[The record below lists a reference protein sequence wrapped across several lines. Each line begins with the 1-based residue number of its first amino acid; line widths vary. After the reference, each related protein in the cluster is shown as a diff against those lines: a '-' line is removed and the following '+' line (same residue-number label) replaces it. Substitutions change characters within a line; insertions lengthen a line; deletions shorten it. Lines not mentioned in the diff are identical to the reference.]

1 MRLRAARGLL
11 LLALGL
17 LAGCSAVGGTET
29 PDPADSPAGTDPHS
43 SQHETGVV
51 VVVDGGLVDVGS
63 FSILLAD
70 GSTLE
75 LTPQPGLLFEGGP
88 LSHIR
93 DHLVSG
99 APVRVEFH
107 QEGDLLIATEVVDS
121 E

>member
-1 MRLRAARGLL
+1 MRFNVARGLL
-11 LLALGL
+11 LLTLGL
-17 LAGCSAVGGTET
+17 LAGCSALGGTEP
-29 PDPADSPAGTDPHS
+29 PDPAESPAGDDLRS

-51 VVVDGGLVDVGS
+51 LAVDGDLAAVSS

-75 LTPQPGLLFEGGP
+75 LTPQPGLLFEDGP

-99 APVRVEFH
+99 SPVRVEFH
-107 QEGDLLIATEVVDS
+107 PEGNLLIATEVVDS